1 MNQIKN
7 NSFTSSADF
16 QHATGAIPYNMTND
30 YMFRAVLQKNNKVL
44 KGLICALLHLNETDV
59 ISVTIMNPI
68 ILGDALEDKE
78 FRLDINVLLNN
89 NTYIN
94 LEMQVANKLNWQNR
108 SISYLCRTYD
118 QLHHGQDYS
127 EAKAVIHIGFLDYT
141 LFPDS
146 PEFYSTYKLM
156 NVNNHRIYSD
166 NLILRVLD
174 LTQINLATS
183 EDKAYLIDY
192 WAALFKAKTWEEIK
206 MLAEKNEYLN
216 EASET
221 MFQLSADELIK
232 KRCRDREEYY
242 QDLRNYERVIA
253 EMKNTIKDKDTAIAN
268 ITAEKEASLSQL
280 EKLTSEMEKLR
291 AENEALKRQQ

>member
-1 MNQIKN
+1 MKQIKN
-7 NSFTSSADF
+7 NSFISGTDF
-16 QHATGAIPYNMTND
+16 QNATGTIPYNMTND

-44 KGLICALLHLNETDV
+44 KGLICSLLHLKEHEV
-59 ISVTIMNPI
+59 VSVTITNPI

-89 NTYIN
+89 Y
-94 LEMQVANKLNWQNR
+94 
-108 SISYLCRTYD
+108 
-118 QLHHGQDYS
+118 
-127 EAKAVIHIGFLDYT
+127 
-141 LFPDS
+141 
-146 PEFYSTYKLM
+146 
-156 NVNNHRIYSD
+156 RIYSD
-166 NLILRVLD
+166 NLVLRVVD

-192 WAALFKAKTWEEIK
+192 WAALFKAKTWSEIK

-253 EMKNTIKDKDTAIAN
+253 AKDSQ
-268 ITAEKEASLSQL
+268 ITE
-280 EKLTSEMEKLR
+280 LTSEVERLR
-291 AENEALKRQQ
+291 AELDTLKKHQ